1 MRHFWPS
8 LLVLAAC
15 AAHHPPTVAEE
26 TRASGSETAAT
37 PTRVALTP
45 VQVARAELER
55 LAKGQPLRRAA
66 VVVMEPRTGR
76 VLALVGF
83 GPDGDRQALDV
94 VPTGSTLKPF
104 TIAAALE
111 AGLDPGRRFDG
122 ENGTWR
128 LKDGE
133 LHDAS
138 PSDWLDATRVVV
150 RSSNIGAAKVAA
162 ELGTTGLRTLLAQ
175 LEFERAPWPTGEAA
189 PLPSALAWEGEGG
202 LRFAA
207 GGGTTASLLHLTA
220 ATAIFAQG
228 GVYVRPSADG
238 TGPAT
243 RVLSEKSAQSVAR
256 MLELAVGEGTGT
268 QARGPGVRVAG
279 KTGTA
284 PREGSTWGHFI
295 GFAPVANPRWVVGVS
310 VEGPGSGYTGGTV
323 AAPAFARVVAALEAQ
338 PRVR

>member
-1 MRHFWPS
+1 MRHLWPS

-15 AAHHPPTVAEE
+15 AAHHPPTAVEGP
-26 TRASGSETAAT
+26 RPGGSEAT
-37 PTRVALTP
+37 PSAVAPDALTP
-45 VQVARAELER
+45 EQVAGAELVR
-55 LAKGQPLRRAA
+55 LAQGTPLRRAA
-66 VVVMEPRTGR
+66 VVVLEPRTGK

-83 GPDGDRQALDV
+83 GPEGDRQPLAV

-111 AGLDPGRRFDG
+111 SGLDPARRFDG
-122 ENGTWR
+122 ERGRWR
-128 LKDGE
+128 LKDSE
-133 LHDAS
+133 LHDS
-138 PSDWLDATRVVV
+138 TPSDWLDATRVVV
-150 RSSNIGAAKVAA
+150 RSSNVGAAKIA
-162 ELGTTGLRTLLAQ
+162 ELGTQRLRTLLEQ
-175 LEFERAPWPTGEAA
+175 LEFERAPWPTGQAA
-189 PLPSALAWEGEGG
+189 PLPGPFAWEGEGG
-202 LRFAA
+202 LRLAG

-220 ATAIFAQG
+220 ATATFAQG

-268 QARGPGVRVAG
+268 QARVPGVRVAG

-284 PREGSTWGHFI
+284 PTEGSTWGLFI

-310 VEGPGSGYTGGTV
+310 VEGPGAGYTGGTV
-323 AAPAFARVVAALEAQ
+323 AAPSFARVVAALEAQ